1 LLSVIRAQPSAAARS
16 VPNKYGSWPA
26 LAVCDSGRI
35 GRFCVVAVATG
46 NGPPAALKVLRERR
60 DYIDMMSSLNSGL
73 SQPGRRP
80 EGVRH
85 GW

>member
-1 LLSVIRAQPSAAARS
+1 VL
-16 VPNKYGSWPA
+16 
-26 LAVCDSGRI
+26 
-35 GRFCVVAVATG
+35 AVATG

-60 DYIDMMSSLNSGL
+60 DYLVMMSSLNSGL

-80 EGVRH
+80 AGVRH